1 MPRGYVSWKTL
12 QNLSITT
19 LTTSGAITCGGD
31 LTVQGNFTEELDE
44 SLLGDLTLGTA
55 TQAGGDITVYKD
67 GSGNKAFFLD
77 ASAGQLQLPTTGSGG
92 GILIGGDTQWYRS
105 AANVLR
111 TPDVVVTEDQFQSY
125 PSDAADTAYLA
136 SVLGESPA
144 RFRIR
149 ADGKLEWGP
158 GNAARDIELYRSAAN
173 TLSLGSG
180 DSFGATTFS
189 DAITISHGT
198 PRVYLTDTDETSP
211 AGKFAMESQN
221 DYWNLLGRKSDDSGW
236 IPIIVAERI
245 EDGGLVEFK
254 GASGIKLTGK
264 LNMNSQDINDVGNY
278 LYGVDGAALRIRP
291 ERTSS
296 ATGQDLILQTYDV
309 DATSWIDVLTVKGEP
324 TGTGVDPYVLLG
336 GNLDMSSGSYDILI
350 PDNQATALEIKEG
363 TNAYITFNSTDGS
376 ERVTINKNMTAALN
390 LTVSSSFYLDG
401 QALWGLQA
409 DDNSLTI
416 KGRTASAA
424 QTDTIVIQTSNASH
438 GVNFSD
444 RIQIGGGAATV
455 DIDILNA
462 NLDLG
467 GNLLKTTTY
476 YLNEVTGGFGIQKIS
491 DDSYVTL
498 KTGDL
503 NIQNAENAIKF
514 EKNAAKIKATNT
526 DGYYVTIW
534 ARDTGVGLVEVAR
547 FAGDTDPFFS
557 MGGSQEF
564 KFTNGGLM
572 GLFGATPVVQQTHI
586 ADADGTLADITTKFN
601 SLLDKLEAYGLLAT
615 S

>member
-1 MPRGYVSWKTL
+1 VKISRVIRNGRYYLIFDGGIDVGTIS
-12 QNLSITT
+12 TT
-19 LTTSGAITCGGD
+19 GNVTIGGD
-31 LTVQGNFTEELDE
+31 LTVQGNFIEQLDE
-44 SLLGDLTLGTA
+44 SLLGDLTMGTA

-77 ASAGQLQLPTTGSGG
+77 ASTGQLQLPTTGSGG
-92 GILIGGDTQWYRS
+92 GLKIGDVEIYESTSG
-105 AANVLR
+105 VL
-111 TPDVVVTEDQFQSY
+111 V
-125 PSDAADTAYLA
+125 
-136 SVLGESPA
+136 
-144 RFRIR
+144 
-149 ADGKLEWGP
+149 
-158 GNAARDIELYRSAAN
+158 
-173 TLSLGSG
+173 LGSG

-189 DAITISHGT
+189 GDINVGANAILDLDYIKGKDAGSFTIQSEYTTGGATGT
-198 PRVYLTDTDETSP
+198 D
-211 AGKFAMESQN
+211 
-221 DYWNLLGRKSDDSGW
+221 
-236 IPIIVAERI
+236 
-245 EDGGLVEFK
+245 
-254 GASGIKLTGK
+254 IKLT
-264 LNMNSQDINDVGNY
+264 V
-278 LYGVDGAALRIRP
+278 R
-291 ERTSS
+291 
-296 ATGQDLILQTYDV
+296 DV
-309 DATSWIDVLTVKGEP
+309 DAASWVDVITIKGEP
-324 TGTGVDPYVLLG
+324 TGAGIDPYVLLG
-336 GNLDMSSGSYDILI
+336 GNLDMSNASYDILI

-409 DDNSLTI
+409 DGNSLTI

-444 RIQIGGGAATV
+444 RIHIGGGAATV

-476 YLNEVTGGFGIQKIS
+476 YLNEVAGGIGVQKIS

-498 KTGDL
+498 KAGDL
-503 NIQNAENAIKF
+503 NIQNAENAIKL
-514 EKNAAKIKATNT
+514 EANAAKIKATNT
-526 DGYYVTIW
+526 DGYYATIW

-547 FAGDTDPFFS
+547 FAGAADPYFS

-572 GLFGATPVVQQTHI
+572 GLFGATPVAQQAHI